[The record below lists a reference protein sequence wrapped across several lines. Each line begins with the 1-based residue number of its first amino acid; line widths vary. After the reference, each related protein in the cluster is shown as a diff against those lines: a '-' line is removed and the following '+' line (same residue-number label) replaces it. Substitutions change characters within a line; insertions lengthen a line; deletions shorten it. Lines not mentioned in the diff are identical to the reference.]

1 MCRGFILSVGVHSY
15 ARVISLVLKL
25 HCAHGQ
31 HRPIFAHRVLL
42 VSGERYVSKAPRECR
57 NRLTESGTHKD
68 TVLPDAGV
76 SGHWWGRYGR
86 HDYTKLTCREKKYK
100 DRYYIQRKT
109 DILYKVCHF
118 PPPPPPPPPLLAEFS
133 LPLDFVIYY
142 ERLTIPQNWAPLL
155 HLPLFPPPP
164 PPPPPHHYIP
174 ERNPNEAYTARP
186 LQSHYYPVQLH

>member
-1 MCRGFILSVGVHSY
+1 MHSKHGYPTPIVSLTDRPKMCRGFILSVGVHSY
-15 ARVISLVLKL
+15 AHVISLVLKL
-25 HCAHGQ
+25 HCVHGQ
-31 HRPIFAHRVLL
+31 HRPVFAHRVLL
-42 VSGERYVSKAPRECR
+42 ISGERYVSKAPREYW

-68 TVLPDAGV
+68 TVVPDAGV

-109 DILYKVCHF
+109 DILYKVCH
-118 PPPPPPPPPLLAEFS
+118 S
-133 LPLDFVIYY
+133 
-142 ERLTIPQNWAPLL
+142 
-155 HLPLFPPPP
+155 P

-186 LQSHYYPVQLH
+186 LQSQHYPVQLH